1 MDTDVQFLRLKTGE
15 DLITEVQETEDTLI
29 LLNPCKVMYLKG
41 TGTSYLSISLMQ
53 WIFTKICSEQ
63 VFEIDKNEVLVKT
76 FPDEGLIEHYWNSIE
91 YFESVDSKKE
101 ISYESE
107 SFEAESELEETSTEE
122 GLELIKELLKTKI
135 DKGKLH

>member
-122 GLELIKELLKTKI
+122 SLELIKELLKTKI